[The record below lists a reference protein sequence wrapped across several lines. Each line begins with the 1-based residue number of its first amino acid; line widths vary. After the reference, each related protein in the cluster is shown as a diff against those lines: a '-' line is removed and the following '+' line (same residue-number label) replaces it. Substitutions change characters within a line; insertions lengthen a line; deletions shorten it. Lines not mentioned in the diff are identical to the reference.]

1 MSTTLYWRPVNPVG
15 GDLPYD
21 LKRILAKKYWN
32 SDGTSVEEEIQLAL
46 GDLSYLEGLADAGI
60 PGASVLIGLIKRHIK
75 VVLFIA

>member
-1 MSTTLYWRPVNPVG
+1 VNPVG

-32 SDGTSVEEEIQLAL
+32 SDGSSVEEEVNVGL
-46 GDLSYLEGLADAGI
+46 GDISYLEGLADAGI
-60 PGASVLIGLIKRHIK
+60 PGASVLIGLIKKHVK